1 MVTRR
6 EQKREKTKERFL
18 SALSRLVE
26 GNAEYVAEPYDINPY
41 TVEREAKLSVGSL
54 RHYPELKKIILDA
67 ASDNG
72 TNSNDASEMQQVVVE
87 EPEQLEQLEQLTG
100 KLKAEI
106 KKIKEAKRELE
117 FKLERAEVALN
128 QQQKIEVELIMAI
141 HSSLSPKDR
150 QRLYASKAKLIQ
162 FPSGNDLD
170 SS

>member
-87 EPEQLEQLEQLTG
+87 EPEQLEQLTG

-128 QQQKIEVELIMAI
+128 QQQKIDVELIMAI